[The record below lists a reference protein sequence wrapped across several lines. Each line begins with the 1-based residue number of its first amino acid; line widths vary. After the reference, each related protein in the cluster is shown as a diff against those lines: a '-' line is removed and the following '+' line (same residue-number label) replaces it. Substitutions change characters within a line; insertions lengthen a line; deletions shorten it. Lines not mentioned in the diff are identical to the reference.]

1 MRQFG
6 MSTNEA
12 GNAATIDGAGNY
24 FIAGITDGSLGGAN
38 AGGTDTF
45 VAKYDSSGTQ
55 LWVKQLGSSATD
67 SAWSLTT
74 DAVGNVYVA
83 GTTDGSVGG
92 PNAGSADNFI
102 AKYGPSGNQ
111 LWLKQFGT
119 SALEGNPVVA
129 YFLGGVW
136 LSGSTHG
143 SLFGPNLGFRDVY
156 AARLDAANGNVL
168 WSTQI
173 GTSGFESV
181 RAITADTVL
190 GKVYIAGE
198 TSGSFGG
205 PTFGGGSDA
214 FLISINA
221 VPLRA

>member
-1 MRQFG
+1 M
-6 MSTNEA
+6 
-12 GNAATIDGAGNY
+12 
-24 FIAGITDGSLGGAN
+24 
-38 AGGTDTF
+38 
-45 VAKYDSSGTQ
+45 
-55 LWVKQLGSSATD
+55 
-67 SAWSLTT
+67 
-74 DAVGNVYVA
+74 YVA

-92 PNAGSADNFI
+92 PNAGSSDNFI
-102 AKYGPSGNQ
+102 AKYDPSGNQ

-136 LSGSTHG
+136 LSSSTHG
-143 SLFGPNLGFRDVY
+143 SLFGTNLGFRDVY

-181 RAITADTVL
+181 RAIAADTIL

-214 FLISINA
+214 FLISIYA
-221 VPLRA
+221 VPAVPEPASMVLLCCGAAVFACRNRRTRESVTHRRPRDSCS